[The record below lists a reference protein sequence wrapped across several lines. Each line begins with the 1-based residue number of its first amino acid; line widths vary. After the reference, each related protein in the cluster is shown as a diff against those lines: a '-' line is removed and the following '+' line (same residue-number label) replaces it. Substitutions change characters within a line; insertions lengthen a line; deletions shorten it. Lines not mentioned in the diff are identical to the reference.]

1 MGAEGVSQAYRK
13 WKCAYCGHVYD
24 EAKGDPTENILPGTR
39 FEDLPEDWICP
50 ECGAFKFD
58 FRLIED

>member
-1 MGAEGVSQAYRK
+1 MGTAGVSGYRK

-24 EAKGDPTENILPGTR
+24 EAEGDPTENIPPGTR
-39 FEDLPEDWICP
+39 FEDLPDDWICP

-58 FRLIED
+58 FKPLDE